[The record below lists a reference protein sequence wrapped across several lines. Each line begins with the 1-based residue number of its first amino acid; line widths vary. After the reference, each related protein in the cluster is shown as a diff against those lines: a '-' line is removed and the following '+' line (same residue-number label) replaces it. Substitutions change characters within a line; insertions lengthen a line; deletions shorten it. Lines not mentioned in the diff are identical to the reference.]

1 MAQLD
6 SKITLDNRRDYNY
19 ISLDDNNTYTLK
31 YLDINGQTYKIAAN
45 TDDLRALELRIE
57 VLENKLKTIEEKQEK
72 YKIMYGE

>member
-6 SKITLDNRRDYNY
+6 SKITLDND
-19 ISLDDNNTYTLK
+19 TYTLK
-31 YLDINGQTYKIAAN
+31 YLDVNGQTCKITAN

-72 YKIMYGE
+72 YKIIYGE